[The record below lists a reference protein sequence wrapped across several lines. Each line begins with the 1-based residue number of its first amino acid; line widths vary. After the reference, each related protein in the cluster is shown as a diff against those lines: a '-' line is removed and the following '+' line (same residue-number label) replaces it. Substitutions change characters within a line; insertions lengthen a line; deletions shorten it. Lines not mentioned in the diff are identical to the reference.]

1 MAAPGYIENQLT
13 AISDSTTQRVL
24 KSVFRYLLAN
34 LRLGRA
40 TAGLEQNAASSG
52 APSENFGAGFFS
64 FRTHAVANTEFTVP
78 HNFGKPPYLLVP
90 CIPLDQVNAGTPRL
104 IVTRVADNN
113 NVYLKSPD
121 ADQAGFVFL
130 EG

>member
-78 HNFGKPPYLLVP
+78 HNFGKPPYRSRWQLGR
-90 CIPLDQVNAGTPRL
+90 Q
-104 IVTRVADNN
+104 
-113 NVYLKSPD
+113 
-121 ADQAGFVFL
+121 
-130 EG
+130 